1 MAYAPKLLTLPAD
14 RPRLTR
20 ALAAVTG
27 AATTLVFAPWA
38 LAWAAP
44 LVLLPLLFVCLTQ
57 SPREAG
63 WHAFWYGLGLFLSGT
78 YWIYISV
85 VVFGQAPAWVALVL
99 MVGLAVIMATWLFL
113 AGYVIARF
121 THGEPLLLLAV
132 APAAWVLVEWLRG
145 WVASGFPWL
154 AFGYSQVD
162 TPLAGWAPV
171 GGIYAASFA
180 VVFSSAGLLAALFTT
195 GRQRGIAALACLLPW
210 IAGAVLATVEWTQPD
225 GDAFRATVLQAGLA
239 QDEKWRPENRQA
251 TLDFYRDN
259 TRIARESA
267 LVVWPEVAVPALL
280 SRERAYVA
288 QLQSDARESGQA
300 IVFGVLEDV
309 DDRGTRR
316 IYNSLILLD
325 GERQQSYRKRHL
337 VPFGEYFPVPARVR
351 EWMRLMSLPHSD
363 LAAGDDVQPLLAM
376 PDGTRLA
383 GMICY
388 EDAYNGEQRY
398 ALPEAGVLVNVS
410 NDAWFGDSIAPH
422 QHLQIARMR
431 SLEAGRPAVRATNT
445 GISAFIGH
453 DGELLST
460 GTQFRPVTLTGLVQ
474 PRAGATPFASAGNQP
489 VLLLSLLLLAAVRLR
504 HR

>member
-1 MAYAPKLLTLPAD
+1 MAYAPRLLTLPAD

-20 ALAAVTG
+20 ALVAASG
-27 AATTLVFAPWA
+27 AATTLVFAPWS

-63 WHAFWYGLGLFLSGT
+63 GHAFWYGLGLFLTGT

-85 VVFGQAPAWVALVL
+85 VVFGQAPAWIALVL
-99 MVGLAVIMATWLFL
+99 MVGLAAIMAAWLFL
-113 AGYVIARF
+113 AGYLIARLA
-121 THGEPLLLLAV
+121 HGEPLLLLVV
-132 APAAWVLVEWLRG
+132 APAGWVLVEWLRG

-180 VVFSSAGLLAALFTT
+180 VVLSSAGLLAATFTA
-195 GRQRGIAALACLLPW
+195 GRQRWVALLAGVLPW
-210 IAGAVLATVEWTQPD
+210 VAGAGLAVIDWTRPD
-225 GDAFRATVLQAGLA
+225 GDGFRVTILQAGLS
-239 QDEKWRPENRQA
+239 QDQKWRPENRQA

-259 TRIARESA
+259 TRIARGST
-267 LVVWPEVAVPALL
+267 LVVWPEVAVPSLL
-280 SRERAYVA
+280 SRERAFVR

-300 IVFGVLEDV
+300 ILFGVLEDV
-309 DDRGTRR
+309 DDRGTQR
-316 IYNSLILLD
+316 IYNSLLMLD
-325 GERQQSYRKRHL
+325 GQRLQAYRKRHL

-351 EWMRLMSLPHSD
+351 EWMRMMSLPHSD
-363 LAAGDDVQPLLAM
+363 LSAGDDAPSLLVM

-398 ALPEAGVLVNVS
+398 ALPDAGVLVNVS

-460 GTQFRPVTLTGLVQ
+460 GPQFRPATLTNAVQ
-474 PRAGATPFASAGNQP
+474 PRTGATPFARAGNLP
-489 VLLLSLLLLAAVRLR
+489 VLLLSLLLLAGVRLR